1 MLNIYITNLGKYNEG
16 ELLGEWV
23 ELPISEDELNNVL
36 KRIGINEMYEEYFIT
51 DYETDFDYE
60 IGEYDSIS
68 KLNDLA
74 YQLQDIKEGKEV
86 IKAMLESGY
95 DMEESIEKFKNNDFV
110 IWSDCR
116 DMSDVAYYYV
126 EESGMLNNVPDG
138 LAQYFDY
145 ELFGRDMYLEGD
157 YIFTNNGNCIE
168 ILR

>member
-1 MLNIYITNLGKYNEG
+1 MMKIYIKNLGKYNEG

-23 ELPISEDELNNVL
+23 ELPISTDEFNNVL
-36 KRIGINEMYEEYFIT
+36 ERIGINDKYKEYFIS

-68 KLNDLA
+68 ELNDLA
-74 YQLQDIKEGKEV
+74 YQLEDIEDGKEV

-95 DMEESIEKFKNNDFV
+95 DMEESIEKFKNNDFM
-110 IWSDCR
+110 IWYDCEH
-116 DMSDVAYYYV
+116 MYDVAYCYV
-126 EESGMLNNVPDG
+126 EETGMLDNVPDG

-168 ILR
+168 IIR